1 MNRRL
6 FLKNSIFFIN
16 AFLTTNFLKAQ
27 SIDSK
32 KSYEKRL
39 YTPTFITKIDN
50 LYFIVDCWHHRI
62 IFSDDFN
69 NEIKDWQ
76 ILDDEIYGPHSIASN
91 KKLYVVDNTGN
102 NSLRVYRKISRKEF
116 EIVQNIDDLGMR
128 PHRVIYNDQNQLFY
142 VLISGKYGKKS
153 SNLNNFY
160 ALKEKNGLL
169 KIVYETQIEEL
180 KNTYTRSITISKD
193 NFIYF
198 VSENSLLITKFEN
211 LKIYVV
217 KKINLHESL
226 SGSNDLFFLN
236 KKKLIMTFTNNI
248 GGPKAIVTENLSNL
262 EKGKYRDISENF
274 IGVPYYIDQFDNY
287 LWIPEIKNRNRIV
300 RYIYEKGILKLDKVV
315 FDFQSAKNI
324 DIERKNL
331 YPL

>member
-1 MNRRL
+1 M
-6 FLKNSIFFIN
+6 
-16 AFLTTNFLKAQ
+16 
-27 SIDSK
+27 
-32 KSYEKRL
+32 
-39 YTPTFITKIDN
+39 
-50 LYFIVDCWHHRI
+50 
-62 IFSDDFN
+62 
-69 NEIKDWQ
+69 
-76 ILDDEIYGPHSIASN
+76 
-91 KKLYVVDNTGN
+91 YVVDNTGN

-153 SNLNNFY
+153 SKLNNFY

-217 KKINLHESL
+217 KKINLQESL
-226 SGSNDLFFLN
+226 SGSNDLFLLN
-236 KKKLIMTFTNNI
+236 KNNIIMTFTNNI

-287 LWIPEIKNRNRIV
+287 LWIPEIRNRNRIV